1 MTKAR
6 SWAGLYA
13 GGMLALMGHAAH
25 AELGGTHATVDRDQS
40 HMRALL
46 RQSQPAP
53 NFSTEEMSLPR
64 GTVVREYISPSGQ
77 VFGVSWSGPAMP
89 DLKQLLGAWADRAR
103 QGVEDFHAAR
113 GSVRGPA
120 VVDTPDFMLQVGGR
134 MGSHTGRAWLPAAL
148 PPGVTSDD
156 IQ

>member
-1 MTKAR
+1 
-6 SWAGLYA
+6 
-13 GGMLALMGHAAH
+13 MLALIGHAAH
-25 AELGGTHATVDRDQS
+25 AELGGAHATVDRDQA
-40 HMRALL
+40 HMRALF
-46 RQSQPAP
+46 RQSQPTP

-103 QGVEDFHAAR
+103 QGVEDFHAAH
-113 GSVRGPA
+113 GSVRGPVA
-120 VVDTPDFMLQVGGR
+120 VNTPDFVLQMGGR